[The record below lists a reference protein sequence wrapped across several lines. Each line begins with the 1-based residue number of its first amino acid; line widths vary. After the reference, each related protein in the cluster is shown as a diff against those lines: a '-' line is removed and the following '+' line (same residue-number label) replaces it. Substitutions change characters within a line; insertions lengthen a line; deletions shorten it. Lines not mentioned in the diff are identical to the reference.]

1 MSKEKITKE
10 ELLNVIKVWKEC
22 DKSRVKTA
30 EVLGIG
36 NSSLSYR
43 LELAR
48 TQGLMTSGSEPVV
61 EEKVDAP
68 FWIKDL
74 PDEELPIEEIIDRAV
89 DRFQRKQEA
98 KEARSLI
105 DVNLTKQL
113 DGPFGLAIFGDPHL
127 DDDGCNWPK
136 LLEDIE
142 SVKQANMVAINIGDL
157 TNNWVG
163 RLMKLYAYQETTRH
177 QAIKMIKWLLT
188 ESGVYWAAVIGGNH
202 DMWNT
207 EGGDINQFIFQNEK
221 GIYQAHGVRLN
232 LLCPNGREIRV
243 NARHNF
249 PGNSQWNEAHA
260 ISKAARFGSDHI
272 YVAGH
277 LHISG
282 YQIVKDQ
289 ESGFISQAVRVAGY
303 KDIDSF
309 KEQLGFRD
317 HKIWESMAF
326 IIDPYADNELEFIKP
341 VFSIQ
346 DAAKELIWRKEQWQK
361 QNRKK

>member
-10 ELLNVIKVWKEC
+10 ELLNVVKVWKEC
-22 DKSRVKTA
+22 DNSRVKAA
-30 EVLGIG
+30 EVLGMG
-36 NSSLSYR
+36 NSSLAYR

-48 TQGLMTSGSEPVV
+48 SQGLLALESDPIV
-61 EEKVDAP
+61 EETPDPP

-89 DRFQRKQEA
+89 ERFERKKDA
-98 KEARSLI
+98 KEARNLI

-127 DDDGCNWPK
+127 DDDRYNWPK
-136 LLEDIE
+136 LLEDID
-142 SVKQANMVAINIGDL
+142 SVKKADMVAINIGDL

-188 ESGVYWAAVIGGNH
+188 QSGVYWAAVIGGNH
-202 DMWNT
+202 DIWNT
-207 EGGDINQFIFQNEK
+207 EGGDVNRFIFQNEK
-221 GIYQAHGVRLN
+221 GIYQAHGIRLN

-249 PGNSQWNEAHA
+249 PGHSQWNEAHGIA
-260 ISKAARFGSDHI
+260 KAARFGHDHI
-272 YVAGH
+272 YVAEH

-282 YQIVKDQ
+282 YQIIKDQ
-289 ESGFISQAVRVAGY
+289 ETGFISHAVRVAGY
-303 KDIDSF
+303 KAIDAF
-309 KEQLGFRD
+309 KEQHGFRD

-346 DAAKELIWRKEQWQK
+346 DAAEEVIWRREKWE
-361 QNRKK
+361 NKK